1 MRKRLLVNLLV
12 LCLVFTGLSLSQAAA
27 EESYK
32 VGALFSLSGRGA
44 ILGEPEKKTVQLIQE
59 QINSEGGINGHP
71 LEVVIYDDESDEGV
85 CVAAFRKMAEQDGV
99 AAVIGPSLSG
109 PSLAVVPL
117 AEEFKLP
124 LIACAASYKIV
135 TANRETGE
143 QYKWVFKTAQSDS
156 LAVSAIYAHMKR
168 RGIRRIA
175 ILTEETG
182 FGLSGREELLRLAP
196 AFEISVVAAET
207 YGPRATSMI
216 PQLTRIKRLDR
227 QAIVNWSIGPT
238 QIVVMHNWRDLGMS
252 VIPLYQSHGF
262 GSPRNLALAGN
273 AGEGVYCPLSA
284 CIIAPILPDNHPQK
298 KVTMAYWQDYTKKY
312 NEPVSSFGGHA
323 WDAIHLVIDAFKAVG
338 PQEEPM
344 RDYLEYREGFVGQT
358 GVFNFSPI
366 DHNGLTRE
374 AFTMVVVRDGKWA
387 LAE

>member
-1 MRKRLLVNLLV
+1 
-12 LCLVFTGLSLSQAAA
+12 
-27 EESYK
+27 
-32 VGALFSLSGRGA
+32 
-44 ILGEPEKKTVQLIQE
+44 
-59 QINSEGGINGHP
+59 
-71 LEVVIYDDESDEGV
+71 
-85 CVAAFRKMAEQDGV
+85 
-99 AAVIGPSLSG
+99 
-109 PSLAVVPL
+109 
-117 AEEFKLP
+117 
-124 LIACAASYKIV
+124 
-135 TANRETGE
+135 
-143 QYKWVFKTAQSDS
+143 
-156 LAVSAIYAHMKR
+156 
-168 RGIRRIA
+168 
-175 ILTEETG
+175 
-182 FGLSGREELLRLAP
+182 
-196 AFEISVVAAET
+196 
-207 YGPRATSMI
+207 
-216 PQLTRIKRLDR
+216 
-227 QAIVNWSIGPT
+227 
-238 QIVVMHNWRDLGMS
+238 VVMHNWRDLGMS